1 MKIAV
6 IITAGALACGSAF
19 ADKSPS
25 TQHPSAAATQS
36 EARGDDYT
44 TKTKRAFQR
53 LGNKLRGVVQKDHT
67 QQARGTGKD
76 AKDHGARTTAMGAG
90 RDTRDINDT
99 LESAERSRRE
109 RMDAAYSNWQSSQ
122 KQ

>member
-25 TQHPSAAATQS
+25 TQHPSTATTQS

-53 LGNKLRGVVQKDHT
+53 LGNKLRGIGQKDHT
-67 QQARGTGKD
+67 QQAGGTGKNAPD
-76 AKDHGARTTAMGAG
+76 YGTRTNAMGAG
-90 RDTRDINDT
+90 PDTMDAADVG
-99 LESAERSRRE
+99 RRE
-109 RMDAAYSNWQSSQ
+109 RMDSAYSNWQSRQ
-122 KQ
+122 RQ